1 MGFYRIQSPRPT
13 EVYVPSGY
21 DGQTPLPLILMLH
34 GMANTNDFPDI
45 IAALRGGFPLEP
57 LAGSRGFLL
66 CYPSGTVD
74 AAGRWFWNGTD
85 VLSFSGP
92 DVDDSGYLRGVIE
105 EIQRRFAVDPKRIYV
120 TGYSSGGN
128 MSHRL
133 ALEHADLIAGIAS
146 MAGLTYYDPNARR
159 PTQPVHVLQIQGTAD
174 NYLGGTFDV
183 FGLPVVGE
191 APGSVRTVQI
201 WAGFHGCQNPVVD
214 AAPSLDL
221 TTQVAGIDTTV
232 LRYTQ
237 CPPGGS
243 VELWTVNGGNHYL
256 FWENLAPHFLEY
268 LVDWLLAH
276 PKP

>member
-1 MGFYRIQSPRPT
+1 MRRY
-13 EVYVPSGY
+13 
-21 DGQTPLPLILMLH
+21 LLII
-34 GMANTNDFPDI
+34 N
-45 IAALRGGFPLEP
+45 FPLEP
-57 LAGSRGFLL
+57 LAESRGFLV
-66 CYPSGTVD
+66 CYPSGTLD

-128 MSHRL
+128 MSQRL
-133 ALEHADLIAGIAS
+133 ALEHADLIAAIAN
-146 MAGLTYYDPNARR
+146 MAGAGTYYDPNHCG
-159 PTQPVHVLQIQGTAD
+159 PTQPVNVLKIRGTAD
-174 NYLGGTFDV
+174 NYLGGTFEV

-191 APGSVRTVQI
+191 DPGPVRTVQI
-201 WAGFHGCQNPVVD
+201 WAGYNGCQNPVFD

-221 TTQVAGIDTTV
+221 SYQGVLGIETTV

-243 VELWTVNGGNHYL
+243 VELWTVNGGDHYFGL
-256 FWENLAPHFLEY
+256 GNGTSQFLP
-268 LVDWLLAH
+268 LVVDWLLAH

>member
-1 MGFYRIQSPRPT
+1 M
-13 EVYVPSGY
+13 
-21 DGQTPLPLILMLH
+21 
-34 GMANTNDFPDI
+34 
-45 IAALRGGFPLEP
+45 
-57 LAGSRGFLL
+57 

-74 AAGRWFWNGTD
+74 AAGRWFWNGPD
-85 VLSFSGP
+85 FLSFSGP

-120 TGYSSGGN
+120 TGYSSGGA

-146 MAGLTYYDPNARR
+146 MAGRTYYDPNACR
-159 PTQPVHVLQIQGTAD
+159 PTQPVNVLQIHGSLDT
-174 NYLGGTFDV
+174 YLGGTGPDY
-183 FGLPVVGE
+183 GLPVVAE
-191 APGSVRTVQI
+191 APGAVRTVQI
-201 WAGFHGCQNPVVD
+201 WAGFNGCQNPVVE

-243 VELWTVNGGNHYL
+243 VELWTVNGGDHLL
-256 FWENLAPHFLEY
+256 FWNNSLAPHFLEY